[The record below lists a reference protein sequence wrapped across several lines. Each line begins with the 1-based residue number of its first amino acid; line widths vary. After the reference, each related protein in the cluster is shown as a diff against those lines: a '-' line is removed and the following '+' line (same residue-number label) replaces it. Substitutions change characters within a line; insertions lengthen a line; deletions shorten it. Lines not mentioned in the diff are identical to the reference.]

1 MATKRE
7 ASPEETGRRSKR
19 AKTTQKRKTEVDED
33 EESDYVPSDGE
44 LTNSADGE
52 TVTQGGVK
60 TRNRRRRFANAAQD
74 TPQDE
79 VKMERDVTIA
89 KRLARFQGTA
99 TPVVAAEDT
108 ASANDDMSQK
118 QTIATSPLQP
128 ASTKE
133 TKALR
138 TKSNNIGMEVCLFG
152 TYERTKPRQFV
163 EQAQVA
169 DDIAPDAVCVC
180 SSCTAQRKNA
190 FDLAGNQADQR
201 DFEVKHGRGHSLAGQ
216 GSRIMF

>member
-163 EQAQVA
+163 EQAQIA
-169 DDIAPDAVCVC
+169 DNIAPDAVCVC

-201 DFEVKHGRGHSLAGQ
+201 DFEVQHGRGHSLAGQ

>member
-1 MATKRE
+1 
-7 ASPEETGRRSKR
+7 
-19 AKTTQKRKTEVDED
+19 
-33 EESDYVPSDGE
+33 
-44 LTNSADGE
+44 
-52 TVTQGGVK
+52 
-60 TRNRRRRFANAAQD
+60 
-74 TPQDE
+74 
-79 VKMERDVTIA
+79 MERDVTIA

-99 TPVVAAEDT
+99 TPVVAAEDVGEVCFTLPSPPLTLPQT